1 MSYILSTDVF
11 KKTFAMPETTSK
23 PTHNSGKKIKLFPF
37 VTSSNNTSPP
47 VYSLKGLAGDY
58 LCRIK
63 GVKASDIT
71 IDELYKKLKEDS
83 ELTIATGYEE
93 MFYEVLKC
101 LYFEKN
107 EQVKP
112 INLRMVEQTKCQ
124 GVNESNLSEFLVAV
138 LADQDDLKRILDQ
151 AHNNLET
158 KANVLDKFVLSKLEF
173 TQTSEEK
180 PQEYFRVVDVLRNK
194 FKEDFDF
201 IMADE
206 NRIKEYLVPLLELYY
221 FTYVAQTALQLNSF
235 LDGARN
241 RIIPLYFAFE
251 REKTSQNR
259 MCYKYGWS
267 LLQDVASKMFAHAIV
282 LEILNQTENDT
293 VQYDYIKLN
302 NMIEED
308 PDMDEQI
315 AEQIKTLVDFYRNS
329 INDCAEMK
337 RLERDLNIKGK
348 TEREIR
354 FLFDSVKTQFI
365 YVNNRNRPYND
376 YANKFIRYC
385 DKFLKNRGRS
395 GKTLNL
401 TDETL
406 IFLTKISVKEKEKM
420 RLKDVFDE
428 FESRGVFLD
437 NLSKEQIAAYYE
449 KLNLIEK
456 KSDSGDAKYVK
467 RIL

>member
-1 MSYILSTDVF
+1 M
-11 KKTFAMPETTSK
+11 
-23 PTHNSGKKIKLFPF
+23 
-37 VTSSNNTSPP
+37 
-47 VYSLKGLAGDY
+47 
-58 LCRIK
+58 
-63 GVKASDIT
+63 
-71 IDELYKKLKEDS
+71 
-83 ELTIATGYEE
+83 
-93 MFYEVLKC
+93 
-101 LYFEKN
+101 
-107 EQVKP
+107 
-112 INLRMVEQTKCQ
+112 
-124 GVNESNLSEFLVAV
+124 
-138 LADQDDLKRILDQ
+138 
-151 AHNNLET
+151 
-158 KANVLDKFVLSKLEF
+158 
-173 TQTSEEK
+173 
-180 PQEYFRVVDVLRNK
+180 
-194 FKEDFDF
+194 
-201 IMADE
+201 
-206 NRIKEYLVPLLELYY
+206 VPLLELYY

-235 LDGARN
+235 LDGDRN